1 MKRTALLVMCAMN
14 ALALFAQSLSAKSP
28 KIENCPMAELIRTDL
43 SFAAVQYKLLT
54 KNTPPGLLPRTY
66 DAKKDKVQ
74 STDSQWWC
82 SGFFPG
88 TLWYIFE
95 YTGDTMIRAEATRRM
110 ELLENERFNTR
121 DHDLGFKMYC
131 SFGNAFRIT
140 QDPVYKTIIF
150 TAARSLSARYRP
162 SIGSIQSWDSSANFK
177 CPVIIDNMM
186 NLELLEWVSK
196 NGGDKGLGVIAA
208 NHANTTMRNHVRPDY
223 STWHVVDYD
232 LRTGQVLKKVT
243 WQGAADSSAWSRGQ
257 AWALYG
263 YTMMY
268 RFTKD
273 TAYLSM
279 AGHIAQFILHH
290 PHLPGDD
297 IPYWDFDAPG
307 IPNTLRDASA
317 ASVIASAL
325 LELAQYSG
333 LQEKKKYVETSEKI
347 LRTLS
352 SDAYLAVPGTNGG
365 FLLKHSVGAL
375 PLKVEVDVP
384 LSYADYYF
392 VEALIRYRNWYL

>member
-1 MKRTALLVMCAMN
+1 MKRTVLLFMCAMN
-14 ALALFAQSLSAKSP
+14 TMALFAQSLSAKIP
-28 KIENCPMAELIRTDL
+28 KIESCPMAELIRTDL
-43 SFAAVQYKLLT
+43 SFAAIQYKVLMR
-54 KNTPPGLLPRTY
+54 NTPSGLLPRTY
-66 DAKKDKVQ
+66 DAGRDKVQ
-74 STDSQWWC
+74 SADSRWWC
-82 SGFFPG
+82 SGFYPG

-95 YTGDTMIRAEATRRM
+95 YTGDTLIRGEATRRM
-110 ELLENERFNTR
+110 ELLKGEQFNTH

-131 SFGNAFRIT
+131 SFGNAYRIT
-140 QDPVYKTIIF
+140 KNPAYKDAIF

-162 SIGSIQSWDSSANFK
+162 SIHSIQSWDSSANFK

-186 NLELLEWVSK
+186 NLELLEWVSQH
-196 NGGDKGLGVIAA
+196 GGDKELGMIAVD
-208 NHANTTMRNHVRPDY
+208 HANTTLKNHVRPDF
-223 STWHVVDYD
+223 STCHVVDYD
-232 LRTGQVLKKVT
+232 LRTGQVLRKVT

-268 RFTKD
+268 RFTRD
-273 TAYLSM
+273 TAYLSL
-279 AGHIAQFILHH
+279 AEHIAQFILNH
-290 PHLPGDD
+290 PHWPADGV
-297 IPYWDFDAPG
+297 PYWDFDAPG
-307 IPNTLRDASA
+307 IPNAQRDASA

-325 LELAQYSG
+325 LELARYSG
-333 LQEKKKYVETSEKI
+333 EHEKEQYVRTSEKI

-352 SDAYLAVPGTNGG
+352 SDVYLARPGTNGG

>member
-1 MKRTALLVMCAMN
+1 MKRIVLVILCALNAMALL
-14 ALALFAQSLSAKSP
+14 AQSLTSKP
-28 KIENCPMAELIRTDL
+28 LKIENCPMAELIRTDL
-43 SFAAVQYKLLT
+43 SFAAMQYKVLM
-54 KNTPPGLLPRTY
+54 KNTPPGLIPRTY
-66 DAKKDKVQ
+66 DAQKDKVQ
-74 STDSQWWC
+74 STDSRWWC
-82 SGFFPG
+82 SGFYPG

-95 YTGDTMIRAEATRRM
+95 YTGDTLIREEASRRLA
-110 ELLENERFNTR
+110 LLKNEQFNMK

-131 SFGNAFRIT
+131 SFGNAYRIT
-140 QDPVYKTIIF
+140 QDTAYKAAIF
-150 TAARSLSARYRP
+150 SAARSLSARYRP
-162 SIGSIQSWDSSANFK
+162 SIRSIQSWDSSANFK

-186 NLELLEWVSK
+186 NLELLEWVSQ
-196 NGGDKGLGVIAA
+196 NGGDKGLGIIAV
-208 NHANTTMRNHVRPDY
+208 NHANTTMKNHVRPDY
-223 STWHVVDYD
+223 STYHVVDYD
-232 LRTGQVLKKVT
+232 LLTGHVLKKVT

-273 TAYLSM
+273 SSYLSL

-317 ASVIASAL
+317 AAVIASAL
-325 LELAQYSG
+325 LELAQYSAEKEK
-333 LQEKKKYVETSEKI
+333 LQYVGASEKI

-352 SDAYLAVPGTNGG
+352 SDAYLAMPGTNGG